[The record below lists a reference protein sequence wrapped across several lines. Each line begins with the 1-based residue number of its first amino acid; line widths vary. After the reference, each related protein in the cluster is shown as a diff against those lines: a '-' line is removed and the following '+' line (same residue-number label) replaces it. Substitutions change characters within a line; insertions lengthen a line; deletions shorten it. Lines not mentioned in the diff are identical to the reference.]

1 MSGSVDKALGVAAL
15 ALIGVGGFMVYRA
28 ISSAGAKGVG
38 EAAGRGAVDIG
49 KGVVVGIGDGIG
61 LPRPSV
67 DKCAD
72 AIRRGS
78 RWDAS
83 LHCDAPTFIRSL
95 WGGASIQ
102 VAPGR
107 TEYVTRNSLS
117 GLPHSAGANSCAC
130 HSQSIG

>member
-1 MSGSVDKALGVAAL
+1 MTGSVDKALGVATL
-15 ALIGVGGFMVYRA
+15 ALIGVGSFMVYRA
-28 ISSAGAKGVG
+28 ITTAGAQGAG
-38 EAAGRGAVDIG
+38 AAAGRGAVDLG
-49 KGVVVGIGDGIG
+49 KGVVVGIGDSVG
-61 LPRPSV
+61 LPRPAA

-95 WGGASIQ
+95 WGGVSIP

-107 TEYVTRNSLS
+107 TEYVTRSGLS
-117 GLPHSAGANSCAC
+117 GLSQPAGAHRCAC
-130 HSQSIG
+130 HSQTIG